1 MNKKI
6 VFNYRLAQD
15 DEDKRKNPKS
25 KIVHQPGND
34 LPPILSVEAEKEL
47 FERLEAAA
55 KRQKA
60 MSPPTLA
67 RSDWFSNN
75 EYAYEYTQL
84 NNLHKRIIDRIL
96 PGKYLPSSPAGSG
109 DVSGSVPDN
118 VTNDSSRA
126 NNSEDSPT
134 SFNNARSQ
142 AKSYEPY
149 LQQIND
155 SPDGNNLLYLA
166 AISSTGFPREL
177 GRNVDYLYNENNRDR
192 ILRRLH
198 EITNN
203 HYIQTRFPNI
213 PDQLNSAIE
222 KLNLKIENN
231 KKPGGADVK
240 PAGGSDT
247 GGGPGR
253 GPGGGP
259 GGGISSTNSDRGP
272 LEVGVETPSP
282 APDLEAGTIDT
293 VVPDLDIDENVSPDA
308 KQILREIKTL
318 KDLAKKD
325 KQSFLSTFKSE
336 SKRINEFIESQKPLL
351 TNPNFNDMMVIERK
365 LRELNDVYLIT
376 LNPLGVQK
384 VGNSYFVKDPKD
396 VLREL
401 ELALKYPNVYSVDD
415 VKRLRD
421 LIQSEVLNKSVVLNT
436 DIWGQDAKELL
447 RFKKLINMYN
457 REFPDA
463 DIKQLVF
470 VPRG

>member
-1 MNKKI
+1 MNKKN

-15 DEDKRKNPKS
+15 DVKEDPRS
-25 KIVHQPGND
+25 KVVTQPAGD
-34 LPPILSVEAEKEL
+34 LPPILSIKAEKEL
-47 FERLEAAA
+47 FKNLESEA
-55 KRQKA
+55 KRYRV
-60 MSPPTLA
+60 MSGPNA
-67 RSDWFSNN
+67 RSDWFSNQ
-75 EYAYEYTQL
+75 EYALQYTQL
-84 NNLHKRIIDRIL
+84 NDLHKRLIDRIL

-109 DVSGSVPDN
+109 DVSDSVSDN
-118 VTNDSSRA
+118 VTDDSSRA
-126 NNSEDSPT
+126 SNSEDSPT

-166 AISSTGFPREL
+166 AISSFGFPREL
-177 GRNVDYLYNENNRDR
+177 GKDVKYLYTENNKEI

-198 EITNN
+198 EITDN
-203 HYIQTRFPNI
+203 HYIKTRFPNI
-213 PDQLNSAIE
+213 PDQLESAIE

-231 KKPGGADVK
+231 KKPGGADVT
-240 PAGGSDT
+240 PSGGSNN
-247 GGGPGR
+247 GVS
-253 GPGGGP
+253 P
-259 GGGISSTNSDRGP
+259 GGGISSTNSAIKGP
-272 LEVGVETPSP
+272 LEVGAETPSP
-282 APDLEAGTIDT
+282 APELKAGTIDT
-293 VVPDLDIDENVSPDA
+293 VAPDLDIDENVSPDA
-308 KQILREIKTL
+308 KQILREIKDL

-336 SKRINEFIESQKPLL
+336 SKRINDYIQSQKQLL
-351 TNPNFNDMMVIERK
+351 TDPNYNDMMVIERK

-376 LNPLGVQK
+376 LKPLGVQK

-396 VLREL
+396 VLGEL

-447 RFKKLINMYN
+447 RFKRLINMYN
-457 REFPDA
+457 RQFPDA

>member
-15 DEDKRKNPKS
+15 EEKKDPRS
-25 KIVHQPGND
+25 KVVPQPGKD
-34 LPPILSVEAEKEL
+34 LPLILSVEAEKEL
-47 FERLEAAA
+47 FEKLEEAA
-55 KRQKA
+55 KRYRT
-60 MSPPTLA
+60 MSGPTLA

-109 DVSGSVPDN
+109 DVSGSVSDN

-166 AISSTGFPREL
+166 AISSFGFPREL

-203 HYIQTRFPNI
+203 HYIQTRFPHI
-213 PDQLNSAIE
+213 PDQLESAIE
-222 KLNLKIENN
+222 KLNLKIEKN
-231 KKPGGADVK
+231 KKPGGADVS
-240 PAGGSDT
+240 PAGGSNTD
-247 GGGPGR
+247 GDPGR
-253 GPGGGP
+253 GP
-259 GGGISSTNSDRGP
+259 GGGISSTNSDRRP
-272 LEVGVETPSP
+272 LEVGTETPLP

-293 VVPDLDIDENVSPDA
+293 VAPDLDIDENVSPDA
-308 KQILREIKTL
+308 KQILREIKDL

-325 KQSFLSTFKSE
+325 KQSFLSTFQSE
-336 SKRINEFIESQKPLL
+336 SERINDFIDSQKQLL
-351 TNPNFNDMMVIERK
+351 TDPNYNDMMVIERK

-376 LNPLGVQK
+376 LKPLGVQK

-401 ELALKYPNVYSVDD
+401 ELALKYPNLYSVDD

-447 RFKKLINMYN
+447 RFKRLINLYN
-457 REFPDA
+457 NKFPDA

-470 VPRG
+470 VSRG